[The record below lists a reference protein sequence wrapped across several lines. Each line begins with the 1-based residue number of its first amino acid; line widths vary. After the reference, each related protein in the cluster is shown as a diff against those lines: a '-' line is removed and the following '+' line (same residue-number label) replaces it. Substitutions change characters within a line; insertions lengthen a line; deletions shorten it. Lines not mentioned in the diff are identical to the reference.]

1 MIPSRLDGR
10 GMRVAIAA
18 LAFVVWAGFTATHAP
33 QKAADFDVFWT
44 AGRHAAAPYDPAII
58 AALRARFHVGGQIPF
73 AYPPTFLLFVW
84 PFAQLPL
91 ALAYPLWT
99 GLSAALFFYAA
110 AHLVR
115 PAWLTLGLFIAPP
128 VVLAIAPGQ
137 TSLIVGAAMIGGWL
151 TLKDRP
157 ALAGALFA
165 VAACIKPQAMLLAP
179 IVLWGH
185 WRAMRWAAAAGF
197 GLVLVSLVFG
207 PDLWRQWPKALAS
220 FGHVAT
226 LTDRVNP
233 SASMAGPWLAAPLAM
248 LGAWLAWR
256 WRDLTGLIAG
266 GLCLTPYA
274 HQYDL
279 APLAPIALSW
289 LADYRRQGYGRAA
302 AGAAL
307 LAGLVATPLAG
318 LLFVLGLAGMR
329 LWPQPRP
336 SGLAWRDAA
345 PLPSDSSIRGD
356 GREAG
361 RTPAPVRPG

>member
-1 MIPSRLDGR
+1 VRLEGR
-10 GMRVAIAA
+10 AFRIAVAA
-18 LAFVVWAGFTATHAP
+18 LAFVVWTGVSAIHAP
-33 QKAADFDVFWT
+33 EKAADFYVFWT
-44 AGRHAAAPYDPAII
+44 AGRHATAPYDPAII
-58 AALRARFHVGGQIPF
+58 AALQAQFHISGQVPF
-73 AYPPTFLLFVW
+73 AYPPTFLLLIW
-84 PFAQLPL
+84 PFAQAPL

-137 TSLIVGAAMIGGWL
+137 TSLIVGAAMIGGWM

-157 ALAGALFA
+157 ALAGVLFA

-185 WRAMRWAAAAGF
+185 WRAMRWALLAAL
-197 GLVLVSLVFG
+197 GLALASLVFG
-207 PDLWRQWPKALAS
+207 PDLWLQWPRALAS
-220 FGHVAT
+220 FNHVAPGT
-226 LTDRVNP
+226 NRINP
-233 SASMAGPWLAAPLAM
+233 SALADSPWLAAPLAL
-248 LGAWLAWR
+248 LGVWLAWR

-279 APLAPIALSW
+279 APLAPIALNW
-289 LADYRRQGYGRAA
+289 LADYKRQGFGRAV

-318 LLFVLGLAGMR
+318 LAFVLGLAGIP
-329 LWPQPRP
+329 LWPRP
-336 SGLAWRDAA
+336 GAT
-345 PLPSDSSIRGD
+345 
-356 GREAG
+356 
-361 RTPAPVRPG
+361 TPAAATQHGPGSAAA